1 MEYIGTIITA
11 ILVLVVFYLAQLPAK
26 RQEKGLKKMQEE
38 VKKNDRI
45 LTYNGLCGTVAEVL
59 EDRVILKTEPDGVQL
74 SIEKWAIAGI
84 DERTFEKPEKK
95 TKKSKKEE

>member
-1 MEYIGTIITA
+1 MEFIGTIVTIVL
-11 ILVLVVFYLAQLPAK
+11 ILLVFYLAQLPAK
-26 RQEKGLKKMQEE
+26 RQEKDLKKMQEE
-38 VKKNDRI
+38 RKVGDRI
-45 LTYNGLCGTVAEVL
+45 ITYTGLCGIIAEVL

-84 DERTFEKPEKK
+84 DDRNFEKSEKK